1 MNIIDHGENDGLD
14 FDLSGFDAVA
24 HGIKT
29 SLKEQGL
36 MRPEGREG
44 E

>member
-14 FDLSGFDAVA
+14 FDLSGFEAVA
-24 HGIKT
+24 HGIRS
-29 SLKEQGL
+29 SLVEQGL
-36 MRPEGREG
+36 MQPEGREG